1 NGKQG
6 NSVSY
11 DSSWSCITASGED
24 KCRMRRK
31 NIRRTQDPESQ
42 IGGYGHMIS
51 TFSFIMAHLFADS
64 EGSLHSSDE
73 ASMIAMHDLF
83 NVL

>member
-1 NGKQG
+1 
-6 NSVSY
+6 
-11 DSSWSCITASGED
+11 
-24 KCRMRRK
+24 MF
-31 NIRRTQDPESQ
+31 NILKPLFFSD
-42 IGGYGHMIS
+42 GHMIS